1 MNSHYGAHS
10 GVQRANAR
18 ERNRMSFNTRDASD
32 TPSDGNSRRYLLREL
47 KLIGRRIIR
56 NDAMPQ
62 TEPDTKKDYVNLFAI
77 IFGTMILTY
86 LLAEIAYAV
95 QNDVFPS
102 PFFGMFG
109 QYDTNHYVNIAKLGY
124 GTGTD
129 QRVLIVF
136 FPLYPAL
143 IKLVYFPVHAVLLLL
158 RINGTDEY
166 LVSALLISNASYVFA
181 AYFLFKLVRMDYSRD
196 VAFRAVF
203 YFSVFPT
210 AYFLRVAYTESL
222 FLALAI
228 ASFYYARKNRW
239 LPACIAAG
247 FLTATRMTGIFVI
260 PALILEYLHQ
270 RDWNFKKIDLHALYL
285 AIVPMGILS
294 YLLINVL
301 VNNDPFSFLPIQKE
315 VWNKTIENPLKG
327 FILALGWFGDW
338 VKPEQRV
345 LVAFSETGAGLLG
358 LVLVIW
364 LILRYRP
371 MYASFVA
378 LSWLLA
384 TATEFWLSIPR
395 YLLSMFPIFIVF
407 ANWGKNKAA
416 DYIMTFV
423 FVSLFIIFMTHFT
436 QSRWAF

>member
-1 MNSHYGAHS
+1 
-10 GVQRANAR
+10 
-18 ERNRMSFNTRDASD
+18 MSLSTRGESD
-32 TPSDGNSRRYLLREL
+32 TSSGGNGRRYLLREL
-47 KLIGRRIIR
+47 KLMGRRIIKC
-56 NDAMPQ
+56 DAMPQ

-95 QNDVFPS
+95 QSDVFPS
-102 PFFGMFG
+102 PFFEMFG

-143 IKLVYFPVHAVLLLL
+143 IKLVYFPVHAILLLL
-158 RINGTDEY
+158 RIAGVDEY
-166 LVSALLISNASYVFA
+166 LVSALLVSNASYVFA
-181 AYFLFKLVRMDYSRD
+181 AYFLFKLVRIDYPKD

-203 YFSVFPT
+203 YFSIFPT
-210 AYFLRVAYTESL
+210 AYFLRAAYTESL
-222 FLALAI
+222 FLALAL
-228 ASFYYARKNRW
+228 ASFYYGRKNRW
-239 LPACIAAG
+239 FVACMVAG
-247 FLTATRMTGIFVI
+247 LLTGTRMTGIFVM

-270 RDWNFKKIDLHALYL
+270 RNWNFNKIDIKALCL
-285 AIVPMGILS
+285 AIVPIGILT
-294 YLLINVL
+294 YLAINLL
-301 VNNDPFSFLPIQKE
+301 VNHDPFSFLPIQKE

-338 VKPEQRV
+338 VKPEQRI

-416 DYIMTFV
+416 DYVMTFV
-423 FVSLFIIFMTHFT
+423 FVSLFIVFMTHFT